1 MALPSFLP
9 SSYLGI
15 FITLCSPSRQREAE
29 GDRLNANTL
38 FYPSETVLSK
48 KITRKRMVLSFKDS
62 PWKPLERRPR
72 QTKRLPPQK
81 APKNPISKGRKKE
94 HRTFHCALGVKL
106 HRKKRSISPME
117 EINSGKGVGWIGM
130 QELRNHCVCSGGIGV
145 CVYAQVISN
154 RDWPRADLMAC
165 DSPFSYPWRRVVC
178 FEEI

>member
-29 GDRLNANTL
+29 GERLNANTL

-62 PWKPLERRPR
+62 PWKPLGGRPR

-94 HRTFHCALGVKL
+94 HRTFHRALGVKL
-106 HRKKRSISPME
+106 HRKKRSICGWRKLTP
-117 EINSGKGVGWIGM
+117 GKGLGESECKSCAITVYAVGA
-130 QELRNHCVCSGGIGV
+130 LACVCTRKWFPI
-145 CVYAQVISN
+145 
-154 RDWPRADLMAC
+154 
-165 DSPFSYPWRRVVC
+165 
-178 FEEI
+178 EIDRGRI